1 MPYLTHVF
9 VLDKKNYNIKKMLAV
24 ITGATKGIGL
34 AIAEALAAE
43 NYHLALCARQEADL
57 VALKNDFANRFPAI
71 EVLIFKVDMQ
81 QKKDVLAF
89 AAAISQKWESINVLV
104 NNAGVFLSGDILE
117 SPEGQ
122 LEQLLQTNFY
132 SAYHLT
138 RALIPL
144 ILRGKNKRHIFNMCS
159 VASLAA
165 YPNGGLY
172 SISKFALLGF
182 SKVLREE
189 LKEKGVKVTAILPG
203 ATWSNAWAGVELP
216 ESRLMQAADIAEV
229 VTSALRMSAAA
240 VVEDIV
246 LRPQLGDL

>member
-1 MPYLTHVF
+1 MF
-9 VLDKKNYNIKKMLAV
+9 AV
-24 ITGATKGIGL
+24 ITGATKGIGF

-43 NYHLALCARQEADL
+43 NYHLAICARSETDL
-57 VALKNDFANRFPAI
+57 LRLKNDFAHRFPNI
-71 EVLIFKVDMQ
+71 EVFIFKADMQ

-89 AAAISQKWESINVLV
+89 ADAIAQKWDSVNVLV
-104 NNAGVFLSGDILE
+104 NNAGVFLNGGILE
-117 SPEGQ
+117 SPEEN
-122 LEQLLQTNFY
+122 LEKLLETNLY

-138 RALIPL
+138 RALMPL

-159 VASLAA
+159 VASLVA

-189 LKEKGVKVTAILPG
+189 LKPQGVKVTTILPG
-203 ATWSNAWAGVELP
+203 ITWSNAWAGAELP
-216 ESRLMQAADIAEV
+216 ESRLMQASDIAEV
-229 VTSALRMSAAA
+229 VTSALRMSASA
-240 VVEDIV
+240 VIEDIV